1 MVTELRTA
9 QRLILK
15 WFEAGIDFLM
25 HNSGCM
31 RAAMRRLCQRSF
43 FRVSPKLSPT
53 AEAFGEG
60 HSGGTWFFACLE
72 RQSKD

>member
-25 HNSGCM
+25 HNSGFM
-31 RAAMRRLCQRSF
+31 RAARLRLCQRSF
-43 FRVSPKLSPT
+43 FGSLLVLSASRKIDKKKRTVLKENKCDELNP
-53 AEAFGEG
+53 AF
-60 HSGGTWFFACLE
+60 
-72 RQSKD
+72 

>member
-31 RAAMRRLCQRSF
+31 RAARIRLRHRSF
-43 FRVSPKLSPT
+43 FGSFFDKKKRTGQFYKKINVIISPSTLGLDP
-53 AEAFGEG
+53 
-60 HSGGTWFFACLE
+60 FF
-72 RQSKD
+72 